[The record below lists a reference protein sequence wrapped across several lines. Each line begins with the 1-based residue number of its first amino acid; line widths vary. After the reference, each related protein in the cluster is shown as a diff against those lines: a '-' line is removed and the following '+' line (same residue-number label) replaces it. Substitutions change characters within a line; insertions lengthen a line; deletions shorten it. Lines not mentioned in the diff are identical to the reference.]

1 MLSSFFVFLEPVV
14 RTITAHHMGMR
25 DMDLLIFPRCLSAH
39 LTPDLHIPHTEHNV
53 LALKI
58 LTNLCWVSE
67 QTEDSEFLWTKVA
80 STYNETLN
88 ETSSDNPLWF
98 LGSGRMSW
106 HALYSW
112 FFRNFPSGLSALL
125 EAALSHSILIANIV
139 TNHVNLCLYSTVK
152 RYLQSLKAHVL
163 RHTKPSG

>member
-1 MLSSFFVFLEPVV
+1 MN
-14 RTITAHHMGMR
+14 
-25 DMDLLIFPRCLSAH
+25 LLIFPRCLSAH

-53 LALKI
+53 LALKNSEQS
-58 LTNLCWVSE
+58 LLSE

-106 HALYSW
+106 HALYS
-112 FFRNFPSGLSALL
+112 
-125 EAALSHSILIANIV
+125 
-139 TNHVNLCLYSTVK
+139 
-152 RYLQSLKAHVL
+152 
-163 RHTKPSG
+163 